1 MAEAKQPDIKFGIN
15 ETLLK
20 KVKAQNIALKKATN
34 IPEEAPTYA
43 DHKAVSSDER
53 VKDLQY
59 G

>member
-1 MAEAKQPDIKFGIN
+1 MAEAKKPDITFGVN
-15 ETLLK
+15 EKLLK

-53 VKDLQY
+53 VKEL
-59 G
+59 